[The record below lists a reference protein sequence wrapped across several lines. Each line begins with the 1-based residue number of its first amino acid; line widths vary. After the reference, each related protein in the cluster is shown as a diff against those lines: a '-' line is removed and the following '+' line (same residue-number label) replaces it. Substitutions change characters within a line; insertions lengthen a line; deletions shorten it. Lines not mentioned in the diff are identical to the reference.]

1 MSIYFKFSTTVLQYW
16 YNFTIFYQGTY
27 LFQKSEFIIER
38 MKKGLSPLIATVMLI
53 AITLGVSALLGSW
66 FTSITKTQTEIIEEI
81 ATKQINCT
89 GALLSIVDIVCS
101 STDQQLRVAISNL
114 GDIEMYNFSILAKVN
129 NTFYDNKTGGPSIT
143 DPLNPGEQAIL
154 TYYCSNTLYCVGNA
168 TLENLRVSPMNC
180 PGAWTMSSSTKTC
193 S

>member
-1 MSIYFKFSTTVLQYW
+1 MLKNFSFLSRS
-16 YNFTIFYQGTY
+16 Y
-27 LFQKSEFIIER
+27 LFQKSEFIIVR

-66 FTSITKTQTEIIEEI
+66 FTSITKTQTEVIEET
-81 ATKQINCT
+81 ASKQINCT

-114 GDIEMYNFSILAKVN
+114 GDIEMYGFSTLVKVN
-129 NTFYDNKTGGPSIT
+129 NTVYDNNTGGPSIA

-154 TYYCSNTLYCVGNA
+154 TYYCSNTLYCVDNA
-168 TLENLRVSPMNC
+168 TVENLRVSPSNC
-180 PGAWTMSSSTKTC
+180 PGAWTISTSTETC